1 MFASL
6 STLSRRVGAGLLQHV
21 RFATKKTGGS
31 GGVTKT
37 SNPKYLGIKIYGD
50 QFAKGGAIIMRQRG
64 ARYKPGENVGIGR
77 DYTLYAMVDGFVE
90 FTRRRLPRPQT
101 WIHVRTS
108 TREEHQARGVL
119 PLSNPPALSAMSP
132 SLTARPVAPRG
143 AVRSRGA
150 SARTQQP
157 VAPGTVA
164 QDEHGRFCGQV
175 CAQGRAA
182 RLARNGRRGRAPHR
196 VVRVLESV

>member
-108 TREEHQARGVL
+108 TREEHQARV
-119 PLSNPPALSAMSP
+119 
-132 SLTARPVAPRG
+132 
-143 AVRSRGA
+143 
-150 SARTQQP
+150 
-157 VAPGTVA
+157 
-164 QDEHGRFCGQV
+164 
-175 CAQGRAA
+175 AA
-182 RLARNGRRGRAPHR
+182 RVHARNNPSRQGLWHKTNTGAFADRFAPKDAPLDSRATAAVGVRRIGSF
-196 VVRVLESV
+196 VF